1 MNVEKDERNVINGQ
15 AIRLVA
21 LDLKDL
27 WSLYT
32 EKLRPWIAV
41 DGSSGKYTESK
52 EETIDEVK
60 AALQFFAEYDGQVQ
74 EYLSTQSKAFAKL
87 RVRIP
92 AALDDAS
99 SSGSGRAD
107 GVVVTTETVNAR
119 VAELLK
125 LSGGASRRAS
135 MSDAEDDDDDEEED
149 DGSDMYD
156 DDEDEYGEDADHS
169 EGAEEED
176 DDHDHDDSHD
186 DSHDEDDN
194 DDDNVDL
201 YDDED
206 DYDE

>member
-1 MNVEKDERNVINGQ
+1 MNRLAVNVEKDERNVINGQ

-32 EKLRPWIAV
+32 EKLRPWVAS
-41 DGSSGKYTESK
+41 DGTSGKYTESK
-52 EETIDEVK
+52 DNVDEVK
-60 AALQFFAEYDGQVQ
+60 AALQFFAEYGGQVQ

-92 AALDDAS
+92 AAIDDAS
-99 SSGSGRAD
+99 SSGSGS
-107 GVVVTTETVNAR
+107 VMVTAESVNAR

-125 LSGGASRRAS
+125 LSGGASRRAVL
-135 MSDAEDDDDDEEED
+135 EDDDEED
-149 DGSDMYD
+149 DDETDMYD

-169 EGAEEED
+169 EEAEEED
-176 DDHDHDDSHD
+176 N
-186 DSHDEDDN
+186 HDEDEDQ
-194 DDDNVDL
+194 DDKDDHGDGDHEDDNVDL

>member
-1 MNVEKDERNVINGQ
+1 MNRLAVNVEKDERNVINGQ

-32 EKLRPWIAV
+32 EKLRPWVAS
-41 DGSSGKYTESK
+41 DGTSGKYTESK
-52 EETIDEVK
+52 DNVDEVK

-74 EYLSTQSKAFAKL
+74 EYLSTLSKAFAKL

-92 AALDDAS
+92 AAIDDAS
-99 SSGSGRAD
+99 SSGSGS
-107 GVVVTTETVNAR
+107 VMVTTESVNAR

-125 LSGGASRRAS
+125 LSGGASRRAVI
-135 MSDAEDDDDDEEED
+135 EDDDEED
-149 DGSDMYD
+149 DDETDMYD

-169 EGAEEED
+169 EEAEAED
-176 DDHDHDDSHD
+176 D
-186 DSHDEDDN
+186 HDEDDE
-194 DDDNVDL
+194 DQDDKDDHDDGDHEDDNVDL

>member
-1 MNVEKDERNVINGQ
+1 MNRLAVNVEKDERNVINGQ

-32 EKLRPWIAV
+32 EKLRPWVAS
-41 DGSSGKYTESK
+41 DGTSGKYTESK
-52 EETIDEVK
+52 DNVDEVK
-60 AALQFFAEYDGQVQ
+60 AALQFFAEYGGQVQ

-92 AALDDAS
+92 AAIDDAS
-99 SSGSGRAD
+99 SSGSGS
-107 GVVVTTETVNAR
+107 VMVTTESVNAR

-125 LSGGASRRAS
+125 LSGGASRRAVI
-135 MSDAEDDDDDEEED
+135 EDDDEEDGD
-149 DGSDMYD
+149 DETDMY

-169 EGAEEED
+169 EEAEAED
-176 DDHDHDDSHD
+176 D
-186 DSHDEDDN
+186 HDEDDE
-194 DDDNVDL
+194 DQDDKDDHDDGDHEDDNVDL